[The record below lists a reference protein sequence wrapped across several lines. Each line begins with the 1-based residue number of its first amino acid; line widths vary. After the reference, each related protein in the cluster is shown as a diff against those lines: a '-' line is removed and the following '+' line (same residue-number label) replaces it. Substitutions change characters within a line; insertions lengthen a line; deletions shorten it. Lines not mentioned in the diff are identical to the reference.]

1 MTGKKAIENSVV
13 NKIDNPEI
21 VPYNYLL
28 TLISRSTSENDTH
41 VRNEGSRVI
50 VNLVKSLWKKKE
62 EFLLL
67 YIIKNSGVSCL
78 LSLIIGVP
86 ILKSKDEMNDNENNE
101 NEDGRVRFDQVP
113 TQPQIFP
120 ILQNE
125 GILALILLI
134 NSKLIIFI
142 IYIIN
147 NNKKIK
153 MKIYY

>member
-1 MTGKKAIENSVV
+1 MTGKKPSENSVV
-13 NKIDNPEI
+13 ASIDNTETI
-21 VPYNYLL
+21 PYSYLL

-67 YIIKNSGVSCL
+67 YIIKNGGISCL
-78 LSLIIGVP
+78 LSLIIGIP
-86 ILKSKDEMNDNENNE
+86 ILKSKDEMNENEE
-101 NEDGRVRFDQVP
+101 TEDGRGVRFDQVP

-125 GILALILLI
+125 GILALILLF
-134 NSKLIIFI
+134 NSKLKFLIRIH
-142 IYIIN
+142 IYIMYFLFISF
-147 NNKKIK
+147 KKI
-153 MKIYY
+153 